1 MSLSVLPG
9 DLDQAIANWLQ
20 QQDGA
25 ALRANSDHLTE
36 RYRAGQSS
44 ARVDLA
50 AYLTTRM
57 PATYAVVR
65 KVLGEVGRVNPAF
78 APTSMLDV
86 GAGPGTASW
95 AALAEWPELSTI
107 TMIETDAR
115 FVELAGALAK
125 RSELEALAKATITRI
140 KMNEATARANLIVAA
155 YVFAELVEKDAGQA
169 ALKLWAQTEDT
180 LVIIEPGTPRGFA
193 RIKAARQMLIAA
205 GAHII
210 GPCTHASA
218 CPMAGNDWCH
228 FTQRL
233 ARSREHMHAK
243 AATAPFEDEP
253 YSWIA
258 VSRVAVPISGG
269 RIITPPEQD
278 KHSITFK
285 ICNRQGINELVI
297 ARRDKPAYKRHRK
310 LAWGDI
316 IADDMK
322 DNEDGSGTL

>member
-1 MSLSVLPG
+1 MLPG
-9 DLDQAIANWLQ
+9 DLDLAIATWLQ
-20 QQDGA
+20 NQNGA
-25 ALRANSDHLTE
+25 SLRANSDRLTQ

-57 PATYAVVR
+57 PATYAAVR
-65 KVLGEVGRVNPAF
+65 NVLGEVARVNPEF
-78 APTSMLDV
+78 APKSLLDI

-95 AALAEWPELSTI
+95 AALTEWPDLASI
-107 TMIETDAR
+107 NMIESDPR
-115 FVELAGALAK
+115 FVELSA
-125 RSELEALAKATITRI
+125 ELAKASELDALKYAIINRI
-140 KMNEATARANLIVAA
+140 KMIDTSARADLVIAA
-155 YVFAELVEKDAGQA
+155 YVFAEQVEKDAGQL
-169 ALKLWAQTEDT
+169 ALKLWAQTEHT

-193 RIKAARQMLIAA
+193 RIKSARQMLI
-205 GAHII
+205 GASANVL
-210 GPCTHASA
+210 GPCTHANA

-253 YSWIA
+253 FSWIA
-258 VSRVAVPISGG
+258 VSRVAVPLSGG

-278 KHSITFK
+278 KHSITFEV
-285 ICNRQGINELVI
+285 CNEKGISHQVI

-316 IADDMK
+316 IAGEMK
-322 DNEDGSGTL
+322 DTENGPSSV